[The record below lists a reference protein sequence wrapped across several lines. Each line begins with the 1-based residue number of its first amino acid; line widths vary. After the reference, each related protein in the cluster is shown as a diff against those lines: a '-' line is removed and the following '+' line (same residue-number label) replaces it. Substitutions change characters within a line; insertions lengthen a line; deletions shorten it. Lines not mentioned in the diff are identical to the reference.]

1 MPFIDN
7 QDNFMTRLQEL
18 IGDRTDD
25 VAINFVQ
32 DARDT
37 YAEFSGRATGGI
49 TQEQYDTDIAAERQK
64 AADADASWRSKYMA
78 AFFGEVDPGIR
89 NTDKPINPI
98 TGEGDKNN
106 PKTFDELFK

>member
-1 MPFIDN
+1 MPFIEN
-7 QDNFMTRLQEL
+7 QDSFMTRLQEL

-25 VAINFVQ
+25 VALNFVQ

-37 YAEFSGRATGGI
+37 YAEFVGRGPGGI

-64 AADADASWRSKYMA
+64 AADADAEWRKKYMA
-78 AFFGEVDPGIR
+78 AFFGDVDTGIK

-98 TGEGDKNN
+98 TGDGDRDN
-106 PKTFDELFK
+106 PKTFDELFN